1 MRKISHPD
9 GFINSYRAEFEP
21 ETKKWRVIQTRTSGD
36 LISHNGLAPRYESEE
51 EAEAAISKFT
61 F

>member
-9 GFINSYRAEFEP
+9 GSINSYRVEFEP
-21 ETKKWRVIQTRTSGD
+21 ETKKWRVIQTRTNGD
-36 LISHNGLAPRYESEE
+36 SISHNGLAPRYETQA
-51 EAEAAISKFT
+51 EAEVAISKFT